1 MKVLIAGELNP
12 DLILSG
18 YRIYPAPGKEVV
30 VDDLSLTLGS
40 ASAICAMGL
49 ARLGEAVSFLG
60 KVGRDPWGDFCVQ
73 QLADAG
79 IDTSRMIR
87 SENLKTGI
95 TVSLTSSADRA
106 LITYLGAI
114 ASLQGSDI
122 GEQALDGV
130 RHIHISSY
138 YLQQGLRPDCRAV
151 CAAAHA
157 RGISTSLDPGYDP
170 AEAWGEDVIEVLQ
183 EVDIFLPNEVEL
195 RGITGCDSPEDGLR
209 TIANGQTL
217 TLAKLGRAGCMALDE
232 GDFVRVPAF
241 PMDSID
247 TTGAGDSFNAGF
259 IYAWLRNYPLRDAM
273 RIASAAGAISTMGL
287 GGTGKQAS
295 AEEVTLLCQHAAK
308 S

>member
-1 MKVLIAGELNP
+1 MKVLIVGELNP

-18 YRIYPAPGKEVV
+18 YRIYPTPGKEVL

-49 ARLGEAVSFLG
+49 ARLGETVSFLG
-60 KVGRDPWGDFCVQ
+60 KVGRDPWGDFCVR
-73 QLADAG
+73 QLAEAG

-87 SENLKTGI
+87 SDNLKTGI
-95 TVSLTSSADRA
+95 TVSLTSTTDRA

-114 ASLQGSDI
+114 ASLRGSDI
-122 GEQALDGV
+122 GEHALEDV
-130 RHIHISSY
+130 RHVHVSSY
-138 YLQQGLRPDCRAV
+138 YLQQGLRSDCRAV
-151 CAAAHA
+151 FAAARA

-170 AEAWGEDVIEVLQ
+170 AETWGEDVVEVLQ

-195 RGITGCDSPEDGLR
+195 QAITGCRSPEDGLR
-209 TIANGQTL
+209 AIANGRTL
-217 TLAKLGRAGCMALDE
+217 TVVKLGKAGCMALDE

-241 PMDSID
+241 PMKSID

-259 IYAWLRNYPLRDAM
+259 IYAWLRSYPLRDAM
-273 RIASAAGAISTMGL
+273 RTASAAGAISTLGL

-295 AEEVTLLCQHAAK
+295 AKEVELLCQHAGK